1 MTQRIIIYL
10 HATDVTHASWVVTD
24 DAGNIIQSI
33 AEGDITTLT
42 PTAESEVYVI
52 IPEQDILLTTA
63 PLPKL
68 SRQRLLQALPF
79 ALEDQLIDD
88 VTDLHFAIGEYQ
100 TDGTLPV
107 AIVSKEKMDN
117 WLAQFVQLKLA
128 PRAFIPAIF
137 ILPFST
143 TNVWHI
149 NSYNNIALVRTGKL
163 TGFACEQ
170 ENLNTFIELKLAE
183 IPDSGSIHLE
193 RSEFSEQQ
201 LLEKQAHGIAS
212 LPYINLLQGEYRPK
226 PQTTQ
231 VKNHWLRVC
240 YLIIACVALAFVGKI
255 GSYFILHHEV
265 NKIDTAINQIYK
277 RNFPKATSIVAP
289 HDRMAEK
296 LRSLSGQASKNNF
309 LALLGIIGKTL
320 NETPGVHIQNLDFRD
335 QQLMLELTGDS
346 FDNIDSLMKRLTQ
359 QGLTVKQQNSAMAG
373 SEVKAT
379 LLIRA
384 GA

>member
-24 DAGNIIQSI
+24 DAGKIIQSI

-231 VKNHWLRVC
+231 VKNLWLRVC
-240 YLIIACVALAFVGKI
+240 YLIIACVVLAFVGKI

-265 NKIDTAINQIYK
+265 NKIDTAINHIYK